1 MPIFSDC
8 KEEKSTEKW
17 VVFIMPPT
25 LLGGITSET
34 VQLDFANRI
43 VDKIKWSSQHP
54 RESGA
59 ITGAKYV
66 IGD

>member
-1 MPIFSDC
+1 MSIFNDY

-34 VQLDFANRI
+34 VQLDCANRI
-43 VDKIKWSSQHP
+43 VDKIKWSSQHS

-59 ITGAKYV
+59 MTGARYV